1 MHSPRLKIIA
11 SGLMAGLLLLVTAC
25 QDPQPISIGFLGPL
39 TGRASGLGTAAR
51 NGFLL
56 AIDQA
61 NAAGGIKGRQ
71 IVGLPTDTNLDQEVA
86 LQAVHNLLERQVRMI
101 IGPMSSQVAVTTVP
115 ELNQAEIP
123 MISPTV
129 STNELTGLDDF
140 FFRVYYTNAQAA
152 QLLAE
157 RLRTTDGYRR
167 IAVIYDLGNR
177 AYTENW
183 LNIFKDHLVGIGGN
197 LISDIPFE
205 YGSNTLF
212 TKIVTKAIAGQP
224 DALLILANAVDT
236 ALICQQL
243 EKQGIQLPRYATGWS
258 YSDDLFQFGGKA
270 VEGLVLIQSADMDV
284 DTAEMDRFR
293 KAYLERYR
301 EQPKFQSLHA
311 YDATRIAID
320 VLSKTEDP
328 QEIRRLL
335 RNQSFQGVQTR
346 ISFDQNGDL
355 STPRLFLARVE
366 NGVFQIID

>member
-1 MHSPRLKIIA
+1 MDSPRLKRIA
-11 SGLMAGLLLLVTAC
+11 SGLTASLLLLVLAC

-61 NAAGGIKGRQ
+61 NAAGGINGRQ
-71 IVGLPTDTNLDQEVA
+71 IVGLPADTRLDQEIA
-86 LQAVHNLLERQVRMI
+86 LQSVHSLLERQVKMI
-101 IGPMSSQVAVTTVP
+101 IGPMSSQVAVITVP
-115 ELNQAEIP
+115 ELSRAEIP

-157 RLRTTDGYRR
+157 RLRTSDGYRR
-167 IAVIYDLGNR
+167 ISVIYDLGNR
-177 AYTENW
+177 AYTENF
-183 LNIFKDHLVGIGGN
+183 LNIFKNHLVDNGGE
-197 LISDIPFE
+197 LISDISFE
-205 YGSNTLF
+205 YGSNTRF
-212 TKIVTKAIAGQP
+212 TKIVTQALADQP
-224 DALLILANAVDT
+224 EALLILANAVDT

-258 YSDDLFQFGGKA
+258 YSDDLLQFGGKA
-270 VEGLVLIQSADMDV
+270 VEGLVLIQSADMGADSP
-284 DTAEMDRFR
+284 EMARFR
-293 KAYLERYR
+293 RAYLERFR
-301 EQPKFQSLHA
+301 QQPKFQSLHA

-335 RNQSFQGVQTR
+335 RNQSFQGAQTR

-355 STPRLFLARVE
+355 DTPRLFLARVE
-366 NGVFQIID
+366 NGAFQIID